1 MHVATPPAP
10 CPPSTAHLALPFFD
24 DAHRALAAG
33 LVPHTGQGGLQVG
46 GQAPRQGNPQVGYML
61 ARDSLLPWKTA
72 LGNAMFGM
80 EVRGVPRAQAEERA
94 RSMLQ
99 EVGLGGFF
107 PQKNKQNAARTKAEL
122 KELFGGKIPF
132 SPIYNAAE
140 IFADPHYTVRQMLP
154 QVEQPGSATPVCVP
168 GVPVKLSLTPGE
180 VRHRAPLLGEH
191 SRQIL
196 AEVGVDATRIQA
208 LIDSRIFSAQ

>member
-1 MHVATPPAP
+1 MSSSSFSGTPVNSLQLSMPW
-10 CPPSTAHLALPFFD
+10 LYW
-24 DAHRALAAG
+24 
-33 LVPHTGQGGLQVG
+33 QVG
-46 GQAPRQGNPQVGYML
+46 
-61 ARDSLLPWKTA
+61 TA
-72 LGNAMFGM
+72 TFAATSVNT
-80 EVRGVPRAQAEERA
+80 GVLSYTVEGVAVTKAIER
-94 RSMLQ
+94 
-99 EVGLGGFF
+99 FTTT
-107 PQKNKQNAARTKAEL
+107 RTKAEL
-122 KELFGGKIPF
+122 RELFGGKIPF

-208 LIDSRIFSAQ
+208 LIDSRIVSAQ